1 MIPLTKRFAL
11 QQGLHWMIVG
21 LIIPVLTLLFQA
33 HGLNL
38 AEIGII
44 MAVWV
49 GTTAILEIPLGSV
62 ADHFGRRSIY
72 LMSLLMNIIGCTLL
86 YFADSFE
93 WLLMASVI
101 LGASR
106 AVYSGTL
113 DAWFYDRFQQ
123 VATNSSYHAEL
134 AKVNIVVTFG
144 LAIGCLI
151 GGWLPDYTIKHYLA
165 GHQSLT
171 GPAVFELNIFAIIA
185 GNLLLFA
192 VTLLL
197 VDEVHIRS
205 TTTLSFKLALRT
217 SLKAMAVA
225 RQHSILLPLMI
236 SSLLMGM
243 TLSVVEHF
251 WQPYL
256 AGLLDEQQYALSVF
270 GVISA
275 LYFLMAASSSGLSIY
290 FLKWFEG
297 SHRMLL
303 LSSRLLAA
311 MMLMALAM
319 SDDLISFSLSY
330 LAFFFLFTAGNN
342 SESVLLNQNTQSDM
356 RSTMLSIHSFIIT
369 IGGMSSSLLFGY
381 VSQQLSISISWLIC
395 GCVLLLGCG
404 LFLRMPNH
412 IQAEP
417 EQA

>member
-1 MIPLTKRFAL
+1 MLPLTKRFAL
-11 QQGLHWMIVG
+11 QQSLHWMIVG

-44 MAVWV
+44 MAAWI
-49 GTTAILEIPLGSV
+49 GTTTILEIPLGSV
-62 ADHFGRRSIY
+62 ADQFGRRAIY
-72 LMSLLMNIIGCTLL
+72 LLSLFMNIIGSTLL
-86 YFADSFE
+86 YFAYNFE
-93 WLLMASVI
+93 WLLIASII

-113 DAWFYDRFQQ
+113 DAWFYDRFQKLT
-123 VATNSSYHAEL
+123 ASCNYHTEL
-134 AKVNIVVTFG
+134 SKVNVVVTLG

-151 GGWLPDYTIKHYLA
+151 GGWLPDHA
-165 GHQSLT
+165 NNHHFSGNSNLT
-171 GPAVFELNIFAIIA
+171 TYAVFELNLVVVIT
-185 GNLLLFA
+185 GNLLLIA
-192 VTLLL
+192 LTLMLI
-197 VDEVHIRS
+197 DEVHIRS
-205 TTTLSFKLALRT
+205 TTSLSLKFALRT
-217 SLKAMAVA
+217 SLKAITISL
-225 RQHSILLPLMI
+225 QHPILLPLMI

-243 TLSVVEHF
+243 TLSVVENF

-256 AGLLDEQQYALSVF
+256 ASLLNEQYTLSIF

-290 FLKWFEG
+290 LLKLFG
-297 SHRMLL
+297 NSHRMLM

-311 MMLMALAM
+311 VMLMILAL

-330 LAFFFLFTAGNN
+330 LTFFFLFTAGNN
-342 SESVLLNQNTQSDM
+342 SETVLLNKYTQSDM

-381 VSQQLSISISWLIC
+381 ISQQFSIAISWLIC
-395 GCVLLLGCG
+395 ACLLLLGCG
-404 LFLRMPNH
+404 LFLSMPNSL
-412 IQAEP
+412 QNET